1 MTHEKAS
8 KVAHDL
14 ASSLGLRMHV
24 VKLTSDDYLV
34 LQHAASDIVEIVDP
48 PPHEP
53 ASHGRFTIEAAARP

>member
-8 KVAHDL
+8 NVAHDL
-14 ASSLGLRMHV
+14 ANALGVRMYV

-34 LQHAASDIVEIVDP
+34 LQHTASDTVEIVDP

-53 ASHGRFTIEAAARP
+53 ASHGRFTIAAAAKP

>member
-14 ASSLGLRMHV
+14 ANSLGVRMHV

-34 LQHAASDIVEIVDP
+34 LQRASSDIVEIVDP

-53 ASHGRFTIEAAARP
+53 ASHGRFPIAAAAWP